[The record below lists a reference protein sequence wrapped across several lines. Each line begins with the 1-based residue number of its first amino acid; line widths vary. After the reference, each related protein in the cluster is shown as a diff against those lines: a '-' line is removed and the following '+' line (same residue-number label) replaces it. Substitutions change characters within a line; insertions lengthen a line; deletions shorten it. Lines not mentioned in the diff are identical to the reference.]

1 MSIDNALVMILAG
14 GEGKRLYPL
23 HKDRAKPAVPF
34 GGRYRIIDFVLNNFI
49 NSGFFKIKVLTQY
62 KSDSLNKHITRGWA
76 LSPFLNQYVDLAPAQ
91 MRTGSDWYR
100 GTADAIYQNVFHI
113 TDEDPDYVCIFG
125 GDHIYKMDVSQMLD
139 YHKEKNA
146 DLTISA
152 IPIPIEEAHEFGIIE
167 VDDDWKLINFVEKP
181 QTAPKSI
188 PGNPNMCLASMG
200 NYIFNKDS
208 LLKALE
214 EDEKIEN
221 SNHDFGKNVIPMMLN
236 EGKRIYVYNFNDN
249 AFPGMSDRE
258 RGYWMDVGSID
269 AYWQANMDLLDYDP
283 ELNLYS
289 QAWPLRTFN
298 YNYPPAK
305 FIWEEGERVG
315 MATNSM
321 VSEGCVVSGAGLSRC
336 VLSPKVKVNSF
347 SQISES
353 ILMENVEIGR
363 HSRIKKAIIDKNV
376 IVPANTRIGFNKE
389 EDIKRGFHVSPNG
402 VTVVPKGAK
411 L

>member
-1 MSIDNALVMILAG
+1 MSIDDALVMILAG

-23 HKDRAKPAVPF
+23 TKDRAKPAVPF

-221 SNHDFGKNVIPMMLN
+221 SNHDFGKDVIPMMLN

-321 VSEGCVVSGAGLSRC
+321 VSEGCIVSGAGLSRC